1 MPGVRFFD
9 CQSFRQ
15 RQTYDP
21 PSLDSGTAF
30 STPPKLFAQL
40 RAISAQYAT
49 NLMWS
54 IIALSCSM
62 VKVVVGGG
70 DRNRTDE

>member
-1 MPGVRFFD
+1 MTWN
-9 CQSFRQ
+9 SNTRQ
-15 RQTYDP
+15 AVLTLTNQALLLPR
-21 PSLDSGTAF
+21 S
-30 STPPKLFAQL
+30 KLFAQL

-54 IIALSCSM
+54 IIALSFSI
-62 VKVVVGGG
+62 VEVVIGGG